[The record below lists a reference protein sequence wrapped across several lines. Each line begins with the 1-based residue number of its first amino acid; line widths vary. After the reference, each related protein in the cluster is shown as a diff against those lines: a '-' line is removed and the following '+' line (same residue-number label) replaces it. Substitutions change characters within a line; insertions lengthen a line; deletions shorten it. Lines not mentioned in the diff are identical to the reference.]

1 MSRTL
6 RRKGESQFR
15 SSHYFITDDDLNEDG
30 LVNIWYEKRVNGKT
44 QAEANRVKRA
54 LFHADGNPWGTGPG
68 KQYRRQ
74 LKAIQKNE
82 LRALIAHCHPDQYE
96 DFTVTP
102 HCNDWAWW

>member
-15 SSHYFITDDDLNEDG
+15 SSHYFIRDVDLDEGG
-30 LVNIWYEKRVNGKT
+30 LVFWKYEYRVVGKP
-44 QAEANRVKRA
+44 QAEANAVKRA

-68 KQYRRQ
+68 QQYRRR

-82 LRALIAHCHPDQYE
+82 LRALIANKNISEYE

-102 HCNDWAWW
+102 HCNCWAWW